1 MSDTTGPCICK
12 KPVVNR
18 CSACKLVSYC
28 SKECQRLDWKNR
40 KIQCKAA
47 TATGSSKL
55 QVGSA
60 SEINEL
66 LRVGAEYTYQE
77 STSQGLNPDLICGTS
92 GAEFYEDEDST
103 GNFWRLDVQ
112 LCEKWEAKAQVHN
125 RKAQRFWV
133 QYLNPITMDTK
144 WIDIVLDAVLKVR
157 LPSNGNPMWQTQVNA
172 NILAGLFPHLQHF
185 TPSQNTALLDLFAS
199 TVWRP
204 RDEFRLETGTSI
216 LFAHGKPTPDL
227 LDQLIGRCLSWTRPY
242 SELDK
247 LLACVALPIQK
258 HWPEIAGTRILVLAL
273 VMLSPGRPGPDG
285 GRTVPGDK
293 ILEIAETSPAAC
305 KLLLPVIMNMCRG
318 RMIGSPAT
326 RLLGLFVSFG
336 VQVRI
341 EGTAVLPW
349 LMTEFIGDDNST
361 GNLQR
366 LLKDEEEGR
375 LARFDVK
382 ARDYS
387 LAELREMNRVALD
400 RLGNPTIL

>member
-12 KPVVNR
+12 KTIVHR

-28 SKECQRLDWKNR
+28 SKECQRLIVSTQLIGKNH

-66 LRVGAEYTYQE
+66 LRVGAQYTIYQE

-92 GAEFYEDEDST
+92 GAEFYEDENST

-112 LCEKWEAKAQVHN
+112 LREKWEAKAQVHN

-144 WIDIVLDAVLKVR
+144 WIDIVLDAALK
-157 LPSNGNPMWQTQVNA
+157 QTQVNA

-185 TPSQNTALLDLFAS
+185 TRSQNTALLDLFAS
-199 TVWRP
+199 T
-204 RDEFRLETGTSI
+204 FRLETGTSI

-258 HWPEIAGTRILVLAL
+258 HWPEIAGTRILDLAL

-318 RMIGSPAT
+318 RMISSPAT

-336 VQVRI
+336 
-341 EGTAVLPW
+341 
-349 LMTEFIGDDNST
+349 FIGDDNST
-361 GNLQR
+361 ENLQR
-366 LLKDEEEGR
+366 LLKDEKEGR

>member
-92 GAEFYEDEDST
+92 GAEFYEDEDSDST

-144 WIDIVLDAVLKVR
+144 WIDIVLDAVLKV
-157 LPSNGNPMWQTQVNA
+157 NA

-199 TVWRP
+199 TH
-204 RDEFRLETGTSI
+204 S
-216 LFAHGKPTPDL
+216 FAHGKPTPDL